1 MDSYLD
7 HLHLSGVEKVCIIGI
22 HIVSSLVDIDPV
34 QCAVCSVRQGVPRSA
49 NIFICFSCKSA
60 NFVQRDSNGVTRPFS
75 PSPTA
80 TGRSVTLRR
89 VTDTFYRVDSGD
101 PEAGPKEPDSPG
113 ANEREEPAPHVP
125 EEVTDPPIL
134 SPRQEPVAPVDS
146 DPGQCTICMDEPA
159 DTVLRPCNHGGIGY
173 KCADALVR
181 RSLLTGGACC
191 PQCRT
196 QISSLIKLSEMSDQV
211 AKGFE
216 IEIPKAFVMRRR
228 VSSSTSS

>member
-1 MDSYLD
+1 MPL
-7 HLHLSGVEKVCIIGI
+7 
-22 HIVSSLVDIDPV
+22 DIDPV

-60 NFVQRDSNGVTRPFS
+60 NFVQRDSNGVSRPFS

-89 VTDTFYRVDSGD
+89 VTDTFYRVDSD
-101 PEAGPKEPDSPG
+101 PEAGPKEPASTIQG
-113 ANEREEPAPHVP
+113 TSEAQAGQVP
-125 EEVTDPPIL
+125 EEITDPPIL
-134 SPRQEPVAPVDS
+134 SPRQEPLAPVDT

-181 RSLLTGGACC
+181 RSLLTGGASC

-216 IEIPKAFVMRRR
+216 VEIPKAIVMRRR
-228 VSSSTSS
+228 VSNTS

>member
-1 MDSYLD
+1 M
-7 HLHLSGVEKVCIIGI
+7 I
-22 HIVSSLVDIDPV
+22 DIDPV
-34 QCAVCSVRQGVPRSA
+34 QCAVCSVRQGVPKSA

-60 NFVQRDSNGVTRPFS
+60 NFVQRDSNGVSRPFS

-89 VTDTFYRVDSGD
+89 VTDTFYRVDSD
-101 PEAGPKEPDSPG
+101 PEAGPKEPTTPTPQGTSDQQ
-113 ANEREEPAPHVP
+113 APQVP
-125 EEVTDPPIL
+125 DEITDPPIL
-134 SPRQEPVAPVDS
+134 SPRQEPVAPVDTE
-146 DPGQCTICMDEPA
+146 PGQCTICMDEPA

-181 RSLLTGGACC
+181 RSLLSGGACC

-228 VSSSTSS
+228 VSNTST